1 MGHKVTNPAQARTP
15 RTFGLRAYV
24 GGFLYVEGIVCL
36 LLGLVL
42 LLAYWP
48 PYSTSAGTKPN
59 PVSLVG
65 LWICGF
71 SVAYMFLVGAGF
83 FVYNLLRPPQP
94 EQQSHLAERADRYR
108 AAEGNHLYLFDQ
120 TICSHD
126 DADEAWL
133 VRQLY

>member
-1 MGHKVTNPAQARTP
+1 M
-15 RTFGLRAYV
+15 

-42 LLAYWP
+42 LISHWP
-48 PYSTSAGTKPN
+48 PYSPGAGIRAN
-59 PVSLVG
+59 PVSVVG
-65 LWICGF
+65 LWVCGF
-71 SVAYMFLVGAGF
+71 SVTYMILVGAGF

-94 EQQSHLAERADRYR
+94 EVQSHLAERADRYR
-108 AAEGNHLYLFDQ
+108 AAEGNQLYLFDE

-126 DADEAWL
+126 HADEAWL